1 MPIRITGLNS
11 GLDTEAIISAL
22 VSSYNYK
29 TEKYKKAQTKLS
41 WKQEAWQTLNTKIY
55 SFYNNVGKLR
65 YSSAYN
71 LKSTTVSDSTKA
83 TVTAGSNAPNG
94 TQRLNITQI
103 AQAGYL
109 TGGKLASGTTTGTT
123 LAELGYTGGDGKIT
137 VTKGDGT
144 KKQISV
150 SQSTTVSSFITSLK
164 NAGLTASYDTTN
176 KRIYVSSKDTG
187 AANDFTLTGTNVDG
201 ANALYALGLK
211 VDSSATSATYE
222 SYTKY
227 YDASEDTIKTKVTD
241 GVAAYKAALEA
252 YEKASAQNANMV
264 ASYGYASAYSA
275 MMDTLNKVTDDT
287 DRQKLRT
294 LLEMTASQRVNSVM
308 DADGKVYTK
317 TGTDEDGNV
326 IYASGEGADKKYIK
340 SVVTVTYTGSDNKT
354 YTLNEDK
361 TYTDEADRIWK
372 ASDEKDENGNTIYT
386 HEENGTV
393 EKITI
398 SSKSETSYYSV
409 TPNTER
415 TTAYTVGDVTY
426 TSNADGTYTGS
437 DGKTYEFGENGTS
450 LVCKDDNS
458 IVVDLTDAEMKETLK
473 TVYENDTAVS
483 DMKRSADVLTDVK
496 KNYNLTDDEVKTLT
510 SNISTVNTFESTADS
525 LDDTDPYSRAGI
537 AAAMKSV
544 YETGSYTYYDAENK
558 KDVTVDFKDNEGK
571 PIKGAAAVNKLV
583 NTYADKIAA
592 NKETMEDSQTT
603 MDEHSALA
611 KIAAM
616 EEDTGD
622 VTAKSDAIDAF
633 VTQVQEAH
641 NITEAAKYN
650 TDAKKI
656 DGQDAIIKLNGVEYT
671 NTTNAFSINGLSI
684 IAQAETGDDE
694 DDAITITTQTD
705 VQGIYDKI
713 KDFLTQ
719 YNALINEITSLYNA
733 DSAKGYEPL
742 TDDEKDAMSDT
753 EIEKWEEKI
762 KSALLRRDDS
772 LEGVMNSMTSAMSK
786 GIKVDGKMYYLSSF
800 GINTLGYLNAAENE
814 QYAYHINGD
823 EDDSATSGNADKL
836 MAAITNNPDT
846 VIKFM
851 KELCTSVYDAVGD
864 KMKSTTLSSVY
875 KVYNDKEMAS
885 EYSDYTDLIKKW
897 EEKLEEKEDYWYNK
911 FSTMETALS
920 KLNSQSSSLS
930 SLLGG

>member
-83 TVTAGSNAPNG
+83 TVTAASNAPNG

-144 KKQISV
+144 TKEIAIS
-150 SQSTTVSSFITSLK
+150 QGTTVSSFITSLK

-176 KRIYVSSKDTG
+176 NRIYVSSKNTG
-187 AANDFTLTGTNVDG
+187 AANDFTLTGANVDG
-201 ANALYALGLK
+201 ANALRVLGLK
-211 VDSSATSATYE
+211 VESSATDAAYA
-222 SYTKY
+222 SYTYY
-227 YDASEDTIKTKVTD
+227 YDADPDKIKSKVED
-241 GVAAYKAALEA
+241 GVAKYAAALDAYKT
-252 YEKASAQNANMV
+252 ASAQNANMA

-275 MMDTLNKVTDDT
+275 MMDVLNKVTDAT

-308 DADGKVYTK
+308 DAEGKVYTK
-317 TGTDEDGNV
+317 TGTDEDGNT
-326 IYASGEGADKKYIK
+326 IYSYGEGTDKKYIK

-361 TYTDEADRIWK
+361 TYTDEANKIWK

-415 TTAYTVGDVTY
+415 TTTYTVGDVTY

-437 DGKTYEFGENGTS
+437 DGKTYEFDENGTS

-458 IVVDLTDAEMKETLK
+458 IVVGLADAEMKETLK

-483 DMKRSADVLTDVK
+483 GMKRSADVLTDVR

-510 SNISTVNTFESTADS
+510 SNISTVNTFENTADA
-525 LDDTDPYSRAGI
+525 LDDADPYSRAGI
-537 AAAMKSV
+537 AAAIKSV
-544 YETGSYTYYDAENK
+544 YETGSYTYYDADNK
-558 KDVTVDFKDNEGK
+558 KDVTVDFKDNEGN
-571 PIKGAAAVNKLV
+571 PITGAAAVNKLV

-616 EEDTGD
+616 EDDTGS
-622 VTAKSDAIDAF
+622 VTAKSDAIKAF
-633 VTQVQEAH
+633 VEQVQEAH
-641 NITEAAKYN
+641 NITKSVKSN

-671 NTTNAFSINGLSI
+671 NTTNAFSINGLNI
-684 IAQAETGDDE
+684 VAQAETGDADE
-694 DDAITITTQTD
+694 DAITITTQTD

-719 YNALINEITSLYNA
+719 YNSLINELTSLYNA

-742 TDDEKDAMSDT
+742 TDDEKDSLSDT

-772 LEGVMNSMTSAMSK
+772 LESVMNSMTSAMSK
-786 GIKVDGKMYYLSSF
+786 GIKVGSKTYYLSNF
-800 GINTLGYLNAAENE
+800 GINTLGFLNAAENE

-836 MAAITNNPDT
+836 MAAITNDPDT
-846 VIKFM
+846 VITFM
-851 KELCTSVYDAVGD
+851 KNLCTSVYDAVGN

-911 FSTMETALS
+911 FSSMETALS
-920 KLNSQSSSLS
+920 KLNSQTSSLS

>member
-29 TEKYKKAQTKLS
+29 TDKYKKAQTKLS

-55 SFYNNVGKLR
+55 SFYNSVGNLR
-65 YSSAYN
+65 YSTSYN

-83 TVTAGSNAPNG
+83 TVTAGSSAPNG

-109 TGGKLASGTTTGTT
+109 TGGKLDSSTTTSTT

-144 KKQISV
+144 TKEISV
-150 SQSTTVSSFITSLK
+150 SQGTTVNSFINSLK

-176 KRIYVSSKDTG
+176 HRIYVSSKDTG
-187 AANDFTLTGTNVDG
+187 AANDFTLTGANVDG
-201 ANALYALGLK
+201 ANALYAMGLN
-211 VDSSATSATYE
+211 VDSFATSATYK

-227 YDASEDTIKTKVTD
+227 IDAKSGKTIEENVVE
-241 GVAAYKAALEA
+241 GVEAYKKAQAE
-252 YEKASAQNANMV
+252 YEKASAQNANLS

-275 MMDTLNKVTDDT
+275 MMDTLSKISDSSQ
-287 DRQKLRT
+287 QKLRT
-294 LLEMTASQRVNSVM
+294 LLGMTSTQRVNSVM
-308 DADGKVYTK
+308 DKDGNVYTK
-317 TGTDEDGNV
+317 SGTDEDGNT
-326 IYASGEGADKKYIK
+326 IYSYGEGAAKKYIK
-340 SVVTVTYTGSDNKT
+340 SVVTYTDNANNT

-361 TYTDEADRIWK
+361 TYTGADGTVWK
-372 ASDEKDENGNTIYT
+372 ASDKKDEDGNVIYTDKDDNEKTIQSETTYYAATAKEEGTGFHKYTDADGNTYT
-386 HEENGTV
+386 KNDT
-393 EKITI
+393 
-398 SSKSETSYYSV
+398 
-409 TPNTER
+409 N
-415 TTAYTVGDVTY
+415 
-426 TSNADGTYTGS
+426 TYTGS
-437 DGKTYEFGENGTS
+437 DGKTYRLEETS
-450 LVCKDDNS
+450 LDETSLIEVDADGKDVTDGHK
-458 IVVDLTDAEMKETLK
+458 VEDVTLTEITK
-473 TVYENDTAVS
+473 TVYVPKEDDGNS
-483 DMKRSADVLTDVK
+483 EIKRSADVLSEIKENEKDV
-496 KNYNLTDDEVKTLT
+496 LTKDAIKELT
-510 SNISTVNTFESTADS
+510 SNISTVNTFESTTDS
-525 LDDTDPYSRAGI
+525 LDAGDTYSRASI
-537 AAAMKSV
+537 AAAIQQA
-544 YETGSYTYYDAENK
+544 YADNGAEG
-558 KDVTVDFKDNEGK
+558 VTS
-571 PIKGAAAVNKLV
+571 LV
-583 NTYADKIAA
+583 NTYAKVIAE
-592 NKETMEDSQTT
+592 NKETMETSQAT
-603 MDEHSALA
+603 MDENSVLA

-616 EEDTGD
+616 EEDTAGS
-622 VTAKSDAIDAF
+622 TAKSDAINAF
-633 VTQVQEAH
+633 IKQVQ
-641 NITEAAKYN
+641 AAAEIMNAQSFN

-671 NTTNAFSINGLSI
+671 NTTNAFSINGLNI
-684 IAQAETGDDE
+684 VAQAETGDADE
-694 DDAITITTQTD
+694 DAITITTQTD

-742 TDDEKDAMSDT
+742 TDDEKDSMSDT

-772 LEGVMNSMTSAMSK
+772 LESIMNSMTSSMSK
-786 GIKVDGKMYYLSSF
+786 GIKIDGKTYYLTSF

-836 MAAITNNPDT
+836 MAAITNDPDT
-846 VIKFM
+846 VIEFM
-851 KELCTSVYDAVGD
+851 QQLCTGLYDAIGD

-897 EEKLEEKEDYWYNK
+897 EEKLQDKEDYWYDK
-911 FSTMETALS
+911 FSSMETALS

>member
-144 KKQISV
+144 TKEISV
-150 SQSTTVSSFITSLK
+150 SQGTTVSSFITSLK

-187 AANDFTLTGTNVDG
+187 AANDFTLTGANVDG
-201 ANALYALGLK
+201 ANALYALGLN
-211 VDSSATSATYE
+211 VESSATSATYE

-227 YDASEDTIKTKVTD
+227 YDTSAGGTIESNVED
-241 GVAAYKAALEA
+241 GVKAYKAALAA
-252 YEKASAQNANMV
+252 YEKASAQNANLA

-275 MMDTLNKVTDDT
+275 MMDTLSKVTDGA

-308 DADGKVYTK
+308 DTDGKVYTK
-317 TGTDEDGNV
+317 TGTDEDGNT
-326 IYASGEGADKKYIK
+326 IYSYGEGESKQYIK

-361 TYTDEADRIWK
+361 TYKDADGKIWE
-372 ASDEKDENGNTIYT
+372 ASDKKDENGNTIYT

-398 SSKSETSYYSV
+398 SGKSETSYYSV
-409 TPNTER
+409 DPKTED
-415 TTAYTVGDVTY
+415 TTTYTVGDATY

-437 DGKTYEFGENGTS
+437 DGKIYELN
-450 LVCKDDNS
+450 KDDKLLACMADGS
-458 IVVDLTDAEMKETLK
+458 TVDLKDVEPKTTTK
-473 TVYENDTAVS
+473 TVYENDKAVS
-483 DMKRSADVLTDVK
+483 GMKRSSDVLTDIK
-496 KNYNLTDDEVKTLT
+496 SNYSLTDDDEIKTLT
-510 SNISTVNTFESTADS
+510 SNISTVNTFEKTADT

-544 YETGSYTYYDAENK
+544 YETGSYTYKDAEGNS
-558 KDVTVDFKDNEGK
+558 VTVDCKDDKGNL
-571 PIKGAAAVNKLV
+571 ITGAAAVNKLA
-583 NTYADKIAA
+583 NTYAGVITA
-592 NKETMEDSQTT
+592 NKTTMETSQAT

-616 EEDTGD
+616 EDGSTEQ
-622 VTAKSDAIDAF
+622 SNAITAF

-641 NITEAAKYN
+641 EITEAKNYN

-742 TDDEKDAMSDT
+742 TDEEKDSLSDT

-823 EDDSATSGNADKL
+823 EDDSATSGNTDKL

-911 FSTMETALS
+911 FSSMETALS